1 MNKNARKL
9 IPAVAMLLVSASML
23 STASYAWFSMNSQ
36 VTAGGMNVNVAAP
49 ANLMISTDKLDWKT
63 SIDAVLTPEG
73 GKTLRGHAS
82 SVDGVSLFTVSPD
95 EVDNVGNV
103 KEDATIVAVDN
114 TTFAT
119 TYGISDTVGYVDYT
133 FYLATPGTEAMNVT
147 LDSSATKF
155 ESTDTVADTTLIN
168 AMRFAVLTGETPAA
182 PTENNVWCGATNNV
196 TATQAYKTTS
206 TKEEAKKFVSG
217 KTLITLTA
225 GSNGAYGEASKV
237 TIRIWLEGSD
247 STAVNT
253 NIAALKAYKLTV
265 GFMGAE
271 TGTV

>member
-73 GKTLRGHAS
+73 GKTLLGHAS

-265 GFMGAE
+265 GFMVAE